1 MKISNLKG
9 LLAATIV
16 VAGLSACHCSAN
28 DNTSRA
34 AQNDEHGRNV
44 GNSEIEKNF
53 TPGSDCNPNND
64 MWDGISG
71 NLHGNSEGE
80 GGGPGEHNNEGDKDH
95 QEEHGHGH

>member
-1 MKISNLKG
+1 MKISKLKG
-9 LLAATIV
+9 LFAATIV

-34 AQNDEHGRNV
+34 AQNDENGRNI
-44 GNSEIEKNF
+44 GNSEIEQNF

-71 NLHGNSEGE
+71 NLHGAASEGHGE
-80 GGGPGEHNNEGDKDH
+80 GHEEHK
-95 QEEHGHGH
+95 EEHGHGH